1 MLPDD
6 DDQSVLGSENE
17 SDELVAPDSQ
27 GYWPIE
33 RIIKEQ
39 GKKFLVKWKGKDP
52 KTGKAWPNDWVNKS
66 DCSKALIREWEEEKA
81 EKKRKGKGKTSSAGR
96 RKSTASLPPAPSA
109 KSRRPSA
116 PSKRRA
122 SATKSSPVKTSPVK
136 APSVVIVDSD
146 EDEDPSESESD
157 DEPLVGQSSRK
168 KRKVEVNGRAVAQH
182 VTYTSSAKSKGKQPA
197 KVANDETETE
207 TDDIPLVPTKA
218 LDPLRSRPIFGPK
231 SVQDKALWKRQSVGS
246 LESPSRTVSKPPVK
260 KPDPPKATTSKTT
273 PLPKIKLKVAAN
285 SREASNKRKRE
296 VDSEDDEKEESEED
310 ALRTVATSSPHHRAS
325 SRTAAAPMASSS
337 SGPRSAVKPVPIRQ
351 TEKEMPS
358 AGASAGEP
366 IPNPKKRSEPNTS
379 TIGFEALRSRA
390 GVPTTPLSKGKPRH
404 GRSGSPRNA
413 LQRLSELDTPLNPSR
428 PNGGKDAPST
438 KSNQTTNPI
447 TTSIPEEETDPWTGK
462 PPEELVSPIRAI
474 EPDWDEKEEDE
485 PPSPYRPVKR
495 QDARLVENT
504 RNNKTRESPLA
515 KPQPEP
521 QPGDDDFD
529 PLASTPAAQDISFN
543 DDYEDVDPLAD
554 DPAPPPTAPSLGPSA
569 SAANRQEQ
577 SSQDQPSQGAN
588 TSKGT
593 IIPDSQ
599 PERVSQ
605 SSNGTQKS
613 TRSQSHPASAAQ
625 PKETHPLAMAR
636 SISHQEQPS
645 ISPTRDGQPIPPKVD
660 LALKLSKG
668 VPTTSDSLSAASRE
682 RLRAIAA
689 SGSSNGKKALG
700 PVRNISP
707 SVFRAIAS
715 KSVPPPEEV
724 DDIVDSPR
732 PSSKPSQSEPGA
744 PGKVNTPSQE
754 SEQTD
759 FSGQVVR
766 ERDWAA
772 AGLKEATGPEK
783 KRTSLDTF
791 LKQPPGFQI
800 NPPDTVRGQGQ
811 VPEEQV
817 VDEVLGTEKPTSQPS
832 DVQAADI
839 AALKARIAEL
849 ESNVSTLEAQNAS
862 LVAAE
867 STVKAQ
873 IDYIRSQYE
882 QVSNGAAEIAI
893 ENQALDKEK
902 RRLERENA
910 RLSQQTV
917 TAVAQI
923 KLTLQAEMAA
933 VKEECNRKAHIADTL
948 IHQARRTGIRLPA
961 DDGTEVEISADEV
974 RRRAADWWQ
983 VKKERD
989 ELEAT
994 LEEKMADSERRE
1006 TVLNIERSEEEE
1018 KKKRAIRKCKELERK
1033 LAELQSKIDG
1043 LEQQKQDQA
1052 VASEDD
1058 DVFLC
1063 EWVLE
1068 SGRGGPET
1076 RCRAVT
1082 SSREACAAHILEA
1095 HVQELPLP
1103 ETAPFPH
1110 SSDPSNALPVLTH

>member
-1 MLPDD
+1 M
-6 DDQSVLGSENE
+6 
-17 SDELVAPDSQ
+17 
-27 GYWPIE
+27 
-33 RIIKEQ
+33 
-39 GKKFLVKWKGKDP
+39 
-52 KTGKAWPNDWVNKS
+52 
-66 DCSKALIREWEEEKA
+66 
-81 EKKRKGKGKTSSAGR
+81 
-96 RKSTASLPPAPSA
+96 PP
-109 KSRRPSA
+109 
-116 PSKRRA
+116 
-122 SATKSSPVKTSPVK
+122 
-136 APSVVIVDSD
+136 
-146 EDEDPSESESD
+146 
-157 DEPLVGQSSRK
+157 
-168 KRKVEVNGRAVAQH
+168 
-182 VTYTSSAKSKGKQPA
+182 
-197 KVANDETETE
+197 
-207 TDDIPLVPTKA
+207 
-218 LDPLRSRPIFGPK
+218 
-231 SVQDKALWKRQSVGS
+231 
-246 LESPSRTVSKPPVK
+246 
-260 KPDPPKATTSKTT
+260 
-273 PLPKIKLKVAAN
+273 
-285 SREASNKRKRE
+285 
-296 VDSEDDEKEESEED
+296 
-310 ALRTVATSSPHHRAS
+310 
-325 SRTAAAPMASSS
+325 
-337 SGPRSAVKPVPIRQ
+337 
-351 TEKEMPS
+351 

-366 IPNPKKRSEPNTS
+366 ISKPKKRSEPNTS

-390 GVPTTPLSKGKPRH
+390 GVPTTPLSKGKPR
-404 GRSGSPRNA
+404 SGSPRHA
-413 LQRLSELDTPLNPSR
+413 LQRLSELDSPLNHKR
-428 PNGGKDAPST
+428 PNAEKGAPNT
-438 KSNQTTNPI
+438 KSNQATNPI
-447 TTSIPEEETDPWTGK
+447 KDSIPDEETDPWTGK

-485 PPSPYRPVKR
+485 PPSPITPVKKQAPR
-495 QDARLVENT
+495 TAGNG
-504 RNNKTRESPLA
+504 RNNKSGEAPLA
-515 KPQPEP
+515 KPQHEP

-529 PLASTPAAQDISFN
+529 PLASTPAAQEISFN
-543 DDYEDVDPLAD
+543 DDYEDIDPLAD
-554 DPAPPPTAPSLGPSA
+554 DPPPPPPTALSPGPSA
-569 SAANRQEQ
+569 PPANRPEQ

-625 PKETHPLAMAR
+625 PKEAHPPAMAR
-636 SISHQEQPS
+636 SISHQEQPA
-645 ISPTRDGQPIPPKVD
+645 INPTRNGQPTSPKVD
-660 LALKLSKG
+660 SAAKLKLSKG

-689 SGSSNGKKALG
+689 SGPSNGKKALG

-724 DDIVDSPR
+724 DDIVDSPMPSIR
-732 PSSKPSQSEPGA
+732 PNQNEPGA

-791 LKQPPGFQI
+791 LKQQI
-800 NPPDTVRGQGQ
+800 NPPSEVREQDEVHDEQ
-811 VPEEQV
+811 VP
-817 VDEVLGTEKPTSQPS
+817 DEAVGTENPTSQLS
-832 DVQAADI
+832 DAQAAEI
-839 AALKARIAEL
+839 AALKARISEL
-849 ESNVSTLEAQNAS
+849 ESNVSTLQAENAS

-867 STVKAQ
+867 STAKAQ
-873 IDYIRSQYE
+873 MDYIRSQYE
-882 QVSNGAAEIAI
+882 QVSNRAAEIAL

-910 RLSQQTV
+910 RLSQQTL

-923 KLTLQAEMAA
+923 KLTLQAEMKA
-933 VKEECNRKAHIADTL
+933 VKEECKRKTHIADTL

-994 LEEKMADSERRE
+994 LAEKMADSERRE

-1033 LAELQSKIDG
+1033 LAESQSRIEE

-1068 SGRGGPET
+1068 SGRGEPEK

-1103 ETAPFPH
+1103 ETAPLPQ